1 MSELARHLTNLP
13 PEQEAIR
20 AKCFHPTGTFVEF
33 PREEIEQS
41 IPQRFEKI
49 VRMYPDRIA
58 VKTNTHEFTYDTLNR
73 AANRIG
79 HAILVR
85 HGEGEE
91 PIALLLEN
99 DGPMIA
105 AILGALK
112 AGKIYVPLD
121 PSYPYAR
128 TAYMLEDSQAG
139 LIVTNDRNLPL
150 AKQLAGHGC
159 QLMNV
164 DELECGLSTKNLGL
178 SVSPDSLAYIIY
190 TSGST
195 GQPKGVVQ
203 NHRNMLHFIMYYTN
217 SLHICAADRLILLYS
232 PCVIGGPRNT
242 FSALLNGAAIF
253 PFDVKQEGLTNL
265 ASRLAQEGITFYH
278 SVASLFRHFTTLLTG
293 KEKFPKLRL
302 VRIGGETIYQTDI
315 ELYKK
320 HFSLD
325 SVMHVCLASSEAGAV
340 AQYFIDRETNVA
352 SHTVPVGYPVDDTEI
367 LLLDDDG
374 HEVGVNRIG
383 EIVVKSRYLSP
394 GYWQR
399 LDLTQAAFL
408 PHPNGSDE
416 RIYRTGDLGLR
427 QVDGCLIPV
436 GRKDFQVKV
445 RGYRIEIAEIEA
457 ALLGLSAIK
466 EAVVVPQEDRHGDQ
480 RLLAYLVL
488 NKQFAPS
495 VTRLRRV
502 LAEVLPDYMIPSA
515 FVFLDALPL
524 TPNGK
529 LDRKA
534 LPDPGKS
541 RPELDVPFE
550 APRTSV
556 EEELAQIW
564 REVLSLE
571 QLGVHDNFLALGGHS
586 LAATRV
592 ISQVIKKFQ
601 LELPLQS
608 LFQSPTVAEM
618 AAVITEHQ
626 GRKIGEEELD
636 RVLTELESLSEAEAT
651 RILSDQSGTT
661 NTRDSN
667 E

>member
-1 MSELARHLTNLP
+1 VSVMPTLIACSELP

-445 RGYRIEIAEIEA
+445 RGNRIEIAEIET
-457 ALLGLSAIK
+457 ALLSLDNIQ
-466 EAVVVPQEDRHGDQ
+466 EATVALREDRSNDK
-480 RLLAYLVL
+480 RLVAYIVPA
-488 NKQFAPS
+488 KKPPPTDSTVRHA
-495 VTRLRRV
+495 
-502 LAEVLPDYMIPSA
+502 LAEKLPEYMVPSI
-515 FVFLDALPL
+515 FVTLDALPL
-524 TPNGK
+524 TPTGK
-529 LDRKA
+529 VDRRA
-534 LPDPGKS
+534 LPDPGQC
-541 RPELDVPFE
+541 RPELDTPFVLHRTPVE
-550 APRTSV
+550 AK
-556 EEELAQIW
+556 LASIW
-564 REVLSLE
+564 ADV
-571 QLGVHDNFLALGGHS
+571 LGVDTVGIHDNFFDLGGHS
-586 LAATRV
+586 LAAT
-592 ISQVIKKFQ
+592 QVLSRITKEFQ
-601 LELPLQS
+601 LELPFRA
-608 LFQSPTVAEM
+608 LFESPTVAEM
-618 AAVITEHQ
+618 AAVITEHRAKEL
-626 GRKIGEEELD
+626 GRGDLD
-636 RVLTELESLSEAEAT
+636 RMLVELESISDEEAQRLLANQPVAE
-651 RILSDQSGTT
+651 R
-661 NTRDSN
+661 R
-667 E
+667 